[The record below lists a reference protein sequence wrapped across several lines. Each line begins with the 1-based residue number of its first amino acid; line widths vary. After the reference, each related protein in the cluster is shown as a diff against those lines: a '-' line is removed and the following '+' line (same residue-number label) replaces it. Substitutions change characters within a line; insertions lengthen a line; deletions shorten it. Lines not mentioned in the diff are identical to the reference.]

1 MADAWDLPVSFY
13 FLVTFQNMEGMM
25 VNVPFREVS
34 GLGWKLQTKDQE
46 VETGVKIKV
55 MESLT
60 YGDLVLKRPITP
72 LDEDFSKWVDDC
84 IRKLSALKKSGGK
97 VRIKTCSVVVK
108 LLDSK
113 GAPRAAWSCTC
124 AYPSAYSL
132 SDLNAESSNFAI
144 ESITLS
150 YSSIERK
157 K

>member
-13 FLVTFQNMEGMM
+13 FLVTFQNMDGMM

-34 GLGWKLQTKDQE
+34 GIGWKLQTKDRE
-46 VETGVKIKV
+46 METGVKIKV

-60 YGDLVLKRPITP
+60 YGDLVLKRPIAP

-84 IRKLSALKKSGGK
+84 IKKLSALKKSGGK
-97 VRIKTCSVVVK
+97 VSIKTCNVVVK
-108 LLDSK
+108 LLDSEGK
-113 GAPRAAWSCTC
+113 PRAAWSCTY

-132 SDLNAESSNFAI
+132 SDLNAEDSKFAI